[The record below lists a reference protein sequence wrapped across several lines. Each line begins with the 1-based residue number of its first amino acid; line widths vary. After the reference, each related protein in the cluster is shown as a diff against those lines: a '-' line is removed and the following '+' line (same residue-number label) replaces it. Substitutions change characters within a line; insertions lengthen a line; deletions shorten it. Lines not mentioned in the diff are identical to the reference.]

1 MESIA
6 NALQVIAN
14 YIFGLPLVVLI
25 MSVGCFYTGR
35 LLFPQVRRIPHSIA
49 ITMGKYSKD
58 EDPGDVTHFQ
68 ALCAALSATVGVGNI
83 AGVATA
89 IHAGGPGAL
98 FWMWMSGFLGMA
110 IKYSECT
117 LAQRYRVHH
126 QDGTVSGGP
135 MYYIERGLGP
145 RFRWL
150 AIVFAS
156 AGLLATLGGG
166 NMVQSNSL
174 AIAFIDQFAL
184 VKFHPDTPLSTLNDG
199 NGIENGDEAGLQV
212 NLRDGDLFVVN
223 VAGAET
229 VQHLL
234 NSINNNPS
242 NQGRLTASISL
253 DDNRLVLTD
262 NTHGDNKF
270 SLQSD
275 NGGDILSELGFLKK
289 DGVLNR
295 VAPHEITT
303 VVPYKWMWR
312 AVIGLIISGV
322 VGAVIIGGIRRIGKV
337 ASRLVPFMSGIY
349 TAGALAIIFWNI
361 FDVPHA
367 FYLIFYHAFNPT
379 AAAGG
384 FAGATVLY
392 TVNWGIRRAVFSN
405 EAGLGSAAIAHAAAR
420 TKEPVREGL
429 VALLEPMV
437 DTLIL
442 CTLTGLVIIVTGQW
456 ATAANSSVLTKNAFS
471 AGLPYVGGYVVTA
484 SLILFAVSTAIS
496 WSYYGDRC
504 AQYLFGPAA
513 LFPYRCVYLLFL
525 FLGAMTQLR
534 FVWGFSD
541 IANGMMAFPN
551 LIAIIALSPVVVYLT
566 KDYFSRHHKRVG
578 R

>member
-1 MESIA
+1 MDSIA

-98 FWMWMSGFLGMA
+98 FWMWVSGFLGMA

-150 AIVFAS
+150 AVVFAS
-156 AGLLATLGGG
+156 AGLVATLGGG

-199 NGIENGDEAGLQV
+199 NGIANGDKAGLQI
-212 NLRDGDLFVVN
+212 NLRDGDSFVVT

-234 NSINNNPS
+234 DSINNNPS
-242 NQGRLTASISL
+242 NQGRLTASISP

-262 NTHGDNKF
+262 NTHGDNTF

-275 NGGDILSELGFLKK
+275 NGGDTLSELGFLKK
-289 DGVLNR
+289 DGSLNR

-303 VVPYKWMWR
+303 VVPFKWAWR
-312 AVIGLIISGV
+312 AVIGLIISAV
-322 VGAVIIGGIRRIGKV
+322 VGAVIIGGIRRIGRV

-367 FYLIFYHAFNPT
+367 FYLIFHHAFNPT

-392 TVNWGIRRAVFSN
+392 TINWGIRRAVFSN

-429 VALLEPMV
+429 VALLEPLV

-442 CTLTGLVIIVTGQW
+442 CTLTGLVIIITGQW
-456 ATAANSSVLTKNAFS
+456 VTAANSSVLTKNAFS

-513 LFPYRCVYLLFL
+513 LFPYRCVYLAFL

-566 KDYFSRHHKRVG
+566 RDYFSRHHKRI
-578 R
+578 RR

>member
-1 MESIA
+1 MDSIA
-6 NALQVIAN
+6 NALQVLAN

-25 MSVGCFYTGR
+25 VSVGCFYTGR

-98 FWMWMSGFLGMA
+98 FWMWVSGFLGMA

-117 LAQRYRVHH
+117 LAQKYRVHH

-150 AIVFAS
+150 AVVFAS
-156 AGLLATLGGG
+156 AGLVATLGGG

-199 NGIENGDEAGLQV
+199 NGIANGDKAGLQI
-212 NLRDGDLFVVN
+212 NLRDGDSFVVN

-234 NSINNNPS
+234 DSINNNPS
-242 NQGRLTASISL
+242 NQGRLTASISP
-253 DDNRLVLTD
+253 DDNQLVLTD
-262 NTHGDNKF
+262 NTHGDNTF

-275 NGGDILSELGFLKK
+275 NGGNTLSELGFLKK
-289 DGVLNR
+289 DGSLNR

-303 VVPYKWMWR
+303 VVPFKWVWR
-312 AVIGLIISGV
+312 ALIGLIISAV
-322 VGAVIIGGIRRIGKV
+322 VGAVIIGGIRRIGRV
-337 ASRLVPFMSGIY
+337 ASRLVPVMSGIY
-349 TAGALAIIFWNI
+349 TMGALAIIFWNI

-392 TVNWGIRRAVFSN
+392 TINWGIRRAVFSN

-429 VALLEPMV
+429 VALLEPLV

-442 CTLTGLVIIVTGQW
+442 CTLTGLVIIITGQW
-456 ATAANSSVLTKNAFS
+456 VTAANSSVLTKNAFS

-513 LFPYRCVYLLFL
+513 LFPYRCVYLAFL

-566 KDYFSRHHKRVG
+566 RDYFSRHHKRI
-578 R
+578 RR